1 MSLLSVRDLTTE
13 FATDGR
19 RARVVDG
26 VSFDLAA
33 GEILGLVGESG
44 CGKSTTGF
52 SLLRL
57 LPPNARIAAGEVW
70 LDGEDLLRKT
80 DEEMRRIRGSRIA
93 MVFQDPMTS
102 LDPAFPVG
110 DQIAEV
116 LEEHRG
122 MGRAEATAEAVRLLR
137 LVGIPSAEAR
147 LRSYP
152 HEFSGGM
159 RQRIV
164 IAITLACDP
173 QVLIAD
179 EPTTALD
186 VTIQAQILRLLR
198 ALNTERRQTG
208 ILLITHDLGVVAQL
222 CHRVAVMYAGE
233 IVETGEIEAIFTQPA
248 HPYTQALL
256 GFLPARA
263 RGRGDLPAIEGAV
276 PNPFAYP
283 GGCRFHPRCGRAF
296 ADCAEVHPPPFPIAP
311 GHSASCLL
319 HRHA

>member
-13 FATDGR
+13 FTTDGR
-19 RARVVDG
+19 RATVVDH
-26 VSFDLAA
+26 VSFALGA

-57 LPPNARIAAGEVW
+57 LPPNARIVSGEVW
-70 LDGEDLLRKT
+70 LDGENLLGKS

-102 LDPAFPVG
+102 LDPSFSVG
-110 DQIAEV
+110 DQVAEV
-116 LEEHRG
+116 LAEHRG
-122 MGRAEATAEAVRLLR
+122 MGRAEAVAEAVRLLR
-137 LVGIPSAEAR
+137 LVGISSPEER
-147 LRSYP
+147 LRAYP

-198 ALNTERRQTG
+198 TLNTERRQTG

-222 CHRVAVMYAGE
+222 CDRVAVMYAGE
-233 IVETGEIEAIFTQPA
+233 IVETGDVEAIFTRPA

-256 GFLPARA
+256 GFLPARS
-263 RGRGDLPAIEGAV
+263 RGRGDLPAIEGTV
-276 PNPFAYP
+276 PNPAAYP
-283 GGCRFHPRCGRAF
+283 SGCRFHPRCPRAF
-296 ADCAEVHPPPFPIAP
+296 ADCSHVRPPQIKIA
-311 GHSASCLL
+311 HEHTAACLL
-319 HRHA
+319 YRS